1 MQIGIMHVVLVC
13 VVLIIV
19 CSPFVVARN
28 KKESTSNQP
37 QEKKEKRS
45 HIVGHEQAT
54 PMATRIAPAFAE
66 QTDWSQFDQPAFLR
80 NKKPQKKNSKRVAQK
95 AEAPVDAA
103 PAQSKPVT
111 APAAVK
117 KARKTPQQEMD
128 EFRANAKAREAAKPA
143 YEQV

>member
-1 MQIGIMHVVLVC
+1 MQIGIMHVLLVLVIC
-13 VVLIIV
+13 IIAYSLIGV
-19 CSPFVVARN
+19 TSN
-28 KKESTSNQP
+28 KKVNTSA
-37 QEKKEKRS
+37 KTEKRS

-117 KARKTPQQEMD
+117 KARKTPQQEME